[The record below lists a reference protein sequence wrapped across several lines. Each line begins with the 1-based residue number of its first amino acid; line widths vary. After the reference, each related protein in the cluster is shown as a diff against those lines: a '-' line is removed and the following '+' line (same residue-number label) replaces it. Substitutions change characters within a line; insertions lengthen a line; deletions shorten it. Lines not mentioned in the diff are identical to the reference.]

1 MLRLILITNIP
12 EIAVYAESVGVERI
26 MVDLEVLG
34 KQARQGQFDT
44 VMNQHTFED
53 VAQVRKVLS
62 QSELLV
68 RLNSL
73 YDGTAAEVEKAIS
86 LGADSIMLP
95 LFYSAEEAERFCKLV
110 DGRCRVVL
118 LVETPA
124 AMVRLHH
131 IVQVPGVSEIYIGLN
146 DLRIGMGLDFLF
158 ESVGGG
164 LIEYMSKIIKEAGLP
179 FGFGGIA
186 RIGEGE
192 LSARLVLSEHVR
204 VGSASVILG
213 RVFHRNSRT
222 LEEFQ
227 ANINLSEEVG
237 KLWEAERRLRT
248 ASPEDL
254 MANHRQLREIVSNIA
269 RRIRQAQK
277 DKV

>member
-1 MLRLILITNIP
+1 
-12 EIAVYAESVGVERI
+12 
-26 MVDLEVLG
+26 
-34 KQARQGQFDT
+34 
-44 VMNQHTFED
+44 
-53 VAQVRKVLS
+53 
-62 QSELLV
+62 
-68 RLNSL
+68 
-73 YDGTAAEVEKAIS
+73 
-86 LGADSIMLP
+86 
-95 LFYSAEEAERFCKLV
+95 
-110 DGRCRVVL
+110 
-118 LVETPA
+118 
-124 AMVRLHH
+124 
-131 IVQVPGVSEIYIGLN
+131 
-146 DLRIGMGLDFLF
+146 MGLDFLF

-164 LIEYMSKIIKEAGLP
+164 LIEHMSTIIKEAKLP